1 MGAIS
6 MKRLLLLACG
16 IASAL
21 CLCLV
26 AAQAEVTPTT
36 QSQPLQYSRPA
47 VAGLLAQAPTETF
60 NPYITMCLKG
70 CDQEYAACHQRN
82 PGDSGCGAT
91 ANTCKEK
98 CRK

>member
-47 VAGLLAQAPTETF
+47 VAGLLAQAATETF